1 MKRTT
6 AANLT
11 ILVGIILVMTSPVF
25 ALLGAASMIN
35 SLGLILTGRTQ
46 EAVSSMMVGI
56 WSPIMLVA
64 GLYVG
69 GLLIAVG
76 VYVRLQSM
84 STALI
89 VPDTRLCPQ
98 CGKNNLPTNKFC
110 DKCGAKF
117 STEQS

>member
-6 AANLT
+6 AVNLT
-11 ILVGIILVMTSPVF
+11 ILVGIILVVTSPVF
-25 ALLGAASMIN
+25 ALLGAASLIN
-35 SLGLILTGRTQ
+35 SLGLILTGRIQ
-46 EAVSSMMVGI
+46 EAASSIMVGI
-56 WSPIMLVA
+56 WSPIMLAA

-84 STALI
+84 STAPT

-98 CGKNNLPTNKFC
+98 CGKGNLPTNKFC

-117 STEQS
+117 STEPS